1 MGKYNGAVIT
11 TAGQNFFA
19 SAIAGGQA
27 VTFTT
32 MVSSSYAYPA
42 TAELQSLTS
51 LQDVVQT
58 VDISYAGVYNNNV
71 VQVSARFDNANVLS
85 AYLINTL
92 GLYAQVGSDSPV
104 LVAVITAVTPDQ
116 MPAED
121 PESPSAFIYNVQMT
135 IDNASQIQV
144 TVNPAGT
151 VNVDQLRQYI
161 EKAGGDAADAVVGS
175 AAAQT
180 ADYPIPA
187 VGDTFKVILGKIA
200 KFFADIKQAIV
211 GLSVSGKTV
220 TYTRADGTTGTITT
234 QDTTYGVVS
243 KTAAGLAPQ
252 LPNETTTTKYL
263 RQDGSWQVPPNTTY
277 SLSSTSANGLMCKLP
292 ESNQNTRFMRGDGNW
307 GTIQNNLTTTGAGNV
322 LDARQGKALND
333 KINLIGSVS
342 AAEGTYKTKADG
354 TPGTNTCVWKAP
366 SAGQYLVLVRFQA
379 QSYSTDFG
387 GYKMFQVK
395 GTSPRIW
402 DNLGQYADNAPYIF
416 TAALW
421 AYPSAANQTL
431 TPVVLSNKVVTY
443 DVNIDVYRFK

>member
-71 VQVSARFDNANVLS
+71 VQVSARFGNTDVLS

-161 EKAGGDAADAVVGS
+161 EKAGGEAAGAVVGS
-175 AAAQT
+175 FTTST
-180 ADYPIPA
+180 ATYPIPA
-187 VGDTFKVILGKIA
+187 AGDTLKVILGKIA
-200 KFFADIKQAIV
+200 KFFSDIKQAIV

-252 LPNETTTTKYL
+252 LPNETATTKYL

-277 SLSSTSANGLMCKLP
+277 SLSSTSANGLMLKLP
-292 ESNQNTRFMRGDGNW
+292 ESSQTTRFMRGDGNW
-307 GTIQNNLTTTGAGNV
+307 GTIYNNLTTTVAGNV

-333 KINLIGSVS
+333 KINLIGSTS
-342 AAEGTYKTKADG
+342 GAEGTYKTKADG

-366 SAGQYLVLVRFQA
+366 ASGEYLVLIRFQA
-379 QSYSTDFG
+379 QSYSADFG
-387 GYKMFQVK
+387 GYKMFQVG

-416 TAALW
+416 TAVLW
-421 AYPSAANQTL
+421 TYPSAANQTI

-443 DVNIDVYRFK
+443 NVNISAYRFK

>member
-19 SAIAGGQA
+19 AAIAGGRA

-71 VQVSARFDNANVLS
+71 VQVSARFDNTNVLS
-85 AYLINTL
+85 DYLINTL

-104 LVAVITAVTPDQ
+104 LVAVVTAVTPDQ

-121 PESPSAFIYNVQMT
+121 PESPSAFIYNVQMI

-151 VNVDQLRQYI
+151 VNVDQLSQYI
-161 EKAGGDAADAVVGS
+161 EKAGGDAADAVIGS
-175 AAAQT
+175 ATASTASYPVPAA
-180 ADYPIPA
+180 
-187 VGDTFKVILGKIA
+187 GDSFKVILGKVA
-200 KFFADIKQAIV
+200 KFFSDIKSAIT

-234 QDTTYGVVS
+234 QDTTYSVVS
-243 KTAAGLAPQ
+243 KTANGLAPQ

-277 SLSSTSANGLMCKLP
+277 SLASTDANGLLKKLNS
-292 ESNQNTRFMRGDGNW
+292 SNQNTYFMRGDGNW
-307 GTIQNNLTTTGAGNV
+307 GAIQNNLTTSGGGYV
-322 LDARQGKALND
+322 LDARQGRALLQNHIND
-333 KINLIGSVS
+333 YVI
-342 AAEGTYKTKADG
+342 
-354 TPGTNTCVWKAP
+354 
-366 SAGQYLVLVRFQA
+366 
-379 QSYSTDFG
+379 SYSKELSGQSIPANSAKEVTVSGITIDANYAILHVTG
-387 GYKMFQVK
+387 VYSSDSNVVCTNNYGDSPGKKIVGVMRNL
-395 GTSPRIW
+395 TSTAKTITV
-402 DNLGQYADNAPYIF
+402 YAKYI
-416 TAALW
+416 
-421 AYPSAANQTL
+421 
-431 TPVVLSNKVVTY
+431 VRRSNT
-443 DVNIDVYRFK
+443 